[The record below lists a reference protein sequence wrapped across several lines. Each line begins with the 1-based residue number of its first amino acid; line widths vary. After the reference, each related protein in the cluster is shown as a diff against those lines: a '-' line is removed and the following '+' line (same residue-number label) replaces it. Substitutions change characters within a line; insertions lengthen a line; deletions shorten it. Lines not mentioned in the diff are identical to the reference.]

1 MSTKTL
7 TKRVALATVVAL
19 GAGVLSLVSVTS
31 AKAASNV
38 AVGTVVQNPTAVAG
52 AFNIASSVDTTTGA
66 AVLTYGAAT
75 SYKSSGLLAV
85 NDSTGSA
92 YYNGT
97 TQTATL
103 LPTGAIVLYT
113 SITANTSSNAANVVV
128 FKVTNGTVKG
138 YSGDSSITSV
148 YGAGNASIALT
159 STGVSAGAVAA
170 SFAPSTGATSMTINA
185 YEGASFASTDV
196 FYGASAAA
204 MANAAITSPTSGKLI
219 GSVTVSIAA
228 AGVAGTVSQTKSGV
242 FYANGTTKATTSDD
256 ATNVTTP
263 GLSNYATN
271 QYSTIRVR
279 DAYSNSITTGFVQ
292 AVATGGYVTLT
303 TGGSNAPTVAPTTTS
318 AVWNSTTEVDNIW
331 LSAAPLSN
339 AGGVVNVTVSYN
351 GVVIGTKS
359 FTFTGDVAKV
369 VLSNARSAK
378 ILATGTTDKS
388 GGNYVTVAYYDAQ
401 GNPVYPTA
409 GSAVYPST
417 LVKSA
422 AGGTT
427 GTGISYKAVTE
438 PTSTTAGIAYYGC
451 GNVNA
456 VGALQVDYSNA
467 DGVVVSSNV
476 IGVSCSGSAASYT
489 AKLDKATYAPGDVA
503 TLTVTFKD
511 ASGALAAD
519 ETATATAG
527 KGIADG
533 TTAPTVAPGS
543 TVWTAISGP
552 TATDVTTNGVITYK
566 YSVGTTTGSFNAVV
580 DFPRVDATGGVSAV
594 SVPFK
599 VVDSSGTSL
608 NDVLKGIVSLIAS
621 INKQIAALAKLVT
634 KK

>member
-1 MSTKTL
+1 M
-7 TKRVALATVVAL
+7 
-19 GAGVLSLVSVTS
+19 
-31 AKAASNV
+31 AA
-38 AVGTVVQNPTAVAG
+38 
-52 AFNIASSVDTTTGA
+52 AFTPNS
-66 AVLTYGAAT
+66 
-75 SYKSSGLLAV
+75 
-85 NDSTGSA
+85 
-92 YYNGT
+92 
-97 TQTATL
+97 
-103 LPTGAIVLYT
+103 
-113 SITANTSSNAANVVV
+113 
-128 FKVTNGTVKG
+128 
-138 YSGDSSITSV
+138 
-148 YGAGNASIALT
+148 
-159 STGVSAGAVAA
+159 
-170 SFAPSTGATSMTINA
+170 GATTMTINA
-185 YEGASFASTDV
+185 YTGASVSSTDV
-196 FYGASAAA
+196 FYGTSGAA
-204 MANAAITSPTSGKLI
+204 MAVAALASPTSGKLI

-242 FYANGTTKATTSDD
+242 YYANGITKATTSDD

-263 GLSNYATN
+263 GLGNYATN

-292 AVATGGYVTLT
+292 AVATGGYVNLT
-303 TGGSNAPTVAPTTTS
+303 TGGSNAPTVAPTTAS

-331 LSAAPLSN
+331 LSVAPLSN
-339 AGGVVNVTVSYN
+339 AGGVVNVTISYN
-351 GVVIGTKS
+351 GIAIGTKS

-369 VLSNARSAK
+369 VLSGARNAK
-378 ILATGTTDKS
+378 ILAVGITDKS
-388 GGNYVTVAYYDAQ
+388 GGNYASVAYYDAQ
-401 GNPVYPTA
+401 GNTIYPTA
-409 GSAVYPST
+409 GGAIYPSS

-438 PTSTTAGIAYYGC
+438 PTSTSAGIAYYGC
-451 GNVNA
+451 GNASA

-467 DGVVVSSNV
+467 DGVVASSNV
-476 IGVSCSGSAASYT
+476 IGVSCSGSAAAYT
-489 AKLDKATYAPGDVA
+489 AKLDKATYAPGDLA

-511 ASGALAAD
+511 ASGSLAAD
-519 ETATATAG
+519 ETATATTG
-527 KGIADG
+527 KGITDG

-580 DFPRVDATGGVSAV
+580 DFPRVDATGGVGAAT
-594 SVPFK
+594 VPFK